1 MTADTRS
8 ESVPSTSAVQDNQL
22 IGIVIAHFGT
32 RLLVET
38 TDRHQHEC
46 HARKSAGALV
56 TGDRVVIE
64 TDDRSPVIVH
74 RLPRDSE
81 LVRPDSRGKPRIIAA
96 NIEQMLIVI
105 TTRPEFKRG
114 LIDRYLVAAEL
125 SRIIPVIVLN
135 KIDLLDEPELIELQQ
150 SLAVYDQ
157 IGYQVIAISTQQN
170 RGTESLQE
178 ILNGH
183 SNIVVGQSGVGK
195 SSLINCL
202 LPEVDARIGDVSQ
215 ATNKG
220 THTTT
225 TARLYP
231 LAGHHGSIIDSP
243 GVREFGLWQVSPGDL
258 ADGFREFREYR
269 DACRFRDCL
278 HRKEPG
284 CAVRDAADRGE
295 IDQRR
300 YHSYLALLES
310 VEQEKN

>member
-1 MTADTRS
+1 MTVDTRP
-8 ESVPSTSAVQDNQL
+8 ESVPSSSAAQDNHL

-38 TDRHQHEC
+38 TDRQQHEC
-46 HARKSAGALV
+46 HARKSVGALV
-56 TGDRVVIE
+56 AGDRVVIE
-64 TDDRSPVIVH
+64 TDDRSPVIIH
-74 RLPRDSE
+74 RLPRDTE
-81 LVRPDSRGKPRIIAA
+81 LARPDSRGKARIIAA

-105 TTRPEFKRG
+105 ATRPVFKRG

-135 KIDLLDEPELIELQQ
+135 KIDLLDEPGRLELQQ
-150 SLAVYDQ
+150 SLSVYDQ
-157 IGYQVIAISTQQN
+157 IGYQVIAVSAQQG
-170 RGTESLQE
+170 RGTESLQG

-202 LPEVDARIGDVSQ
+202 LPEVDARIGEVSQ

-231 LAGHHGSIIDSP
+231 LTGHHGSIIDSP
-243 GVREFGLWQVSPGDL
+243 GVREFGLWQVAPADL

-278 HRKEPG
+278 HRQEPG
-284 CAVRDAADRGE
+284 CAVRDAADQGE

-300 YHSYLALLES
+300 YNSYLSLLES
-310 VEQEKN
+310 VEQEKH